1 MEIILVIILILF
13 FSGCFYL
20 IGYSSKKIAVQ
31 KIDDKE
37 KRKYLLELEELKSI
51 YYETEFKFKGLQNEV
66 SKIEKEIIIK
76 SNSLNQLTDSYI
88 QKAEESSQKYAK
100 ALKEKTDLES
110 VAYKEKIFD
119 TINKEY
125 TMQKAKN
132 DEDIKNLQ
140 EKYLLEKEKYEGNL
154 CQLKETVN
162 VYQQRILAIEEDFQ
176 RREAMKNQ
184 EEFFK
189 VCLKNEDLQ
198 DIEELKKVVPH
209 LNNKDVLSRLI
220 YEAYYKNPMTDMF
233 NRVAKNKPC
242 GIYKITNTLN
252 GMIYIGKSVEIAPRR
267 WSEHIKS
274 SLNIGTISHTKIHD
288 AINKDGI
295 NNFTF
300 EILEECDKDKLAER
314 EKYWISFYN
323 SDVYGYN
330 IRKG

>member
-1 MEIILVIILILF
+1 MWILIL
-13 FSGCFYL
+13 SIIIALISYY
-20 IGYSSKKIAVQ
+20 IGYYSIKTIIKDRDRKEEEEYQFKLDSLREEQ
-31 KIDDKE
+31 KRIEEQLKHSYDEFE
-37 KRKYLLELEELKSI
+37 KL
-51 YYETEFKFKGLQNEV
+51 
-66 SKIEKEIIIK
+66 EKEINFKKEYLFNFSDEQIK
-76 SNSLNQLTDSYI
+76 QI
-88 QKAEESSQKYAK
+88 EETSKKYEK
-100 ALKEKTDLES
+100 TLKEKIDSDSVLYKKEKFSAVEEEYNILKAETDGLKKQLENDYINAKINCETDLAS
-110 VAYKEKIFD
+110 LQAKI
-119 TINKEY
+119 KEY
-125 TMQKAKN
+125 QKTL
-132 DEDIKNLQ
+132 I
-140 EKYLLEKEKYEGNL
+140 
-154 CQLKETVN
+154 
-162 VYQQRILAIEEDFQ
+162 AIAEDFQ
-176 RREAMKNQ
+176 RKEEAKNKID
-184 EEFFK
+184 FYK
-189 VCLKNEDLQ
+189 ICLKDE
-198 DIEELKKVVPH
+198 DIEDINNLKNIVPH
-209 LNNKDVLSRLI
+209 LNNKDILNRLI

-300 EILEECDKDKLAER
+300 EVLEECDKDKLAER